1 MTMNKKGNNMN
12 NTQEQI
18 HFTVNIVLDSDD
30 KANFTYSMNDKKATG
45 GGVVR
50 TETAGIYS
58 LDQATLA
65 KGFLFTGAT
74 ITDVNKETPCAQD
87 FSFKVSD
94 NGRTITIIDTDENP
108 GTACLV
114 FNVECNGKAYESA
127 DPQVINE
134 KKLLSND

>member
-1 MTMNKKGNNMN
+1 MN

-18 HFTVNIVLDSDD
+18 HFTVNIVLDSDGE
-30 KANFTYSMNDKKATG
+30 ANFTYFIDGKEVTG
-45 GGVVR
+45 GGIVR

-58 LDQATLA
+58 LDEATLA

-87 FSFKVSD
+87 FSYEVS
-94 NGRTITIIDTDENP
+94 NKGRTITIIDTDENP
-108 GTACLV
+108 GTACLI

-127 DPQVINE
+127 DPQVKNRE
-134 KKLLSND
+134 E

>member
-1 MTMNKKGNNMN
+1 MN

-18 HFTVNIVLDSDD
+18 HFTVNIVLDSDGE
-30 KANFTYSMNDKKATG
+30 ANFTYSVDGKEVTG

-58 LDQATLA
+58 LDEATLA

-74 ITDVNKETPCAQD
+74 ITDVDKETPCAQD
-87 FSFKVSD
+87 FSFKISD
-94 NGRTITIIDTDENP
+94 NGRTIAIIDTDENP

-114 FNVECNGKAYESA
+114 INVECNGKPYTST

-134 KKLLSND
+134 EEN

>member
-1 MTMNKKGNNMN
+1 MN

-18 HFTVNIVLDSDD
+18 HFTVKIVLDNDNE
-30 KANFTYSMNDKKATG
+30 ANFTYSIDGKEVTG

-58 LDQATLA
+58 LDEATLA

-74 ITDVNKETPCAQD
+74 ITDVDKETPCAQD
-87 FSFKVSD
+87 FSFKISD
-94 NGRTITIIDTDENP
+94 NGRTIAIIDTDENP

>member
-1 MTMNKKGNNMN
+1 MN

-18 HFTVNIVLDSDD
+18 HFAVNIVLDNDGET
-30 KANFTYSMNDKKATG
+30 NFTYSIDGKKVTG

-58 LDQATLA
+58 LDEATLA

-74 ITDVNKETPCAQD
+74 ITDVDKETPCAKD

-114 FNVECNGKAYESA
+114 FNVECNGKAYESP

-134 KKLLSND
+134 KKLLSNA

>member
-1 MTMNKKGNNMN
+1 MN

-18 HFTVNIVLDSDD
+18 HFTVNIVLGSDD
-30 KANFTYSMNDKKATG
+30 EANFTYSIDGKEVTG

-58 LDQATLA
+58 LDEATLA

-74 ITDVNKETPCAQD
+74 ITDVDKETPCAQD

-114 FNVECNGKAYESA
+114 FNVECNGKAYESV
-127 DPQVINE
+127 DPQVINRD
-134 KKLLSND
+134 KN

>member
-1 MTMNKKGNNMN
+1 MN

-18 HFTVNIVLDSDD
+18 HFTVNIVLGNDGE
-30 KANFTYSMNDKKATG
+30 ANFTYSINGNEVTG

-58 LDQATLA
+58 LDEATLA

-74 ITDVNKETPCAQD
+74 ITDVDKETPCAQD
-87 FSFKVSD
+87 FSFKISD

>member
-1 MTMNKKGNNMN
+1 M
-12 NTQEQI
+12 Q
-18 HFTVNIVLDSDD
+18 FTVKIVLDNDD
-30 KANFTYSMNDKKATG
+30 KANFTYFIDGKEVTG

-74 ITDVNKETPCAQD
+74 ITDVDKETPCAQD

-127 DPQVINE
+127 DLQVINRD
-134 KKLLSND
+134 KN

>member
-1 MTMNKKGNNMN
+1 MN

-18 HFTVNIVLDSDD
+18 HFTVNIVLNSDD
-30 KANFTYSMNDKKATG
+30 EANFTYSIDGKKVTG

-58 LDQATLA
+58 LDGATLA

-114 FNVECNGKAYESA
+114 FNVECNGKAYVSA
-127 DPQVINE
+127 DPQIKNE
-134 KKLLSND
+134 DVV

>member
-1 MTMNKKGNNMN
+1 MN

-18 HFTVNIVLDSDD
+18 HFTVNIVLGSDGE
-30 KANFTYSMNDKKATG
+30 ANFTYSIDGKKVTG
-45 GGVVR
+45 GGIVR

-58 LDQATLA
+58 LDESTLA

-74 ITDVNKETPCAQD
+74 ITNVNKETPCAQD
-87 FSFKVSD
+87 FSYEVSD

-127 DPQVINE
+127 DPQVKNIE
-134 KKLLSND
+134 E

>member
-1 MTMNKKGNNMN
+1 MN

-18 HFTVNIVLDSDD
+18 QFTVKIVLGNDD
-30 KANFTYSMNDKKATG
+30 KANFTYFIDGKEVTG

-50 TETAGIYS
+50 TETAGVYS
-58 LDQATLA
+58 LDEATLA

-74 ITDVNKETPCAQD
+74 ITDVDKETPCAQD

-94 NGRTITIIDTDENP
+94 SGRTITIIDTDENP

-114 FNVECNGKAYESA
+114 FNVECNGKAYESV
-127 DPQVINE
+127 DPQVINRD
-134 KKLLSND
+134 KN

>member
-1 MTMNKKGNNMN
+1 MN

-18 HFTVNIVLDSDD
+18 HFKVNIVLGNDGE
-30 KANFTYSMNDKKATG
+30 ANFTYSINGNEVTG

-58 LDQATLA
+58 LDEATLA

-74 ITDVNKETPCAQD
+74 ITDVDKETPCAQN
-87 FSFKVSD
+87 FSCKVSD
-94 NGRTITIIDTDENP
+94 SGRTITIIDADENP

-114 FNVECNGKAYESA
+114 FNVECNGRAYKSA
-127 DPQVINE
+127 DPQVENE
-134 KKLLSND
+134 KEL

>member
-1 MTMNKKGNNMN
+1 MN

-18 HFTVNIVLDSDD
+18 HFTVNIVLDNDGE
-30 KANFTYSMNDKKATG
+30 ANFTYSINGKEVTG

-50 TETAGIYS
+50 TETAGVYS
-58 LDQATLA
+58 LDEATVA
-65 KGFLFTGAT
+65 EGFLFTDAT
-74 ITDVNKETPCAQD
+74 ITDVDKETPCAQD

>member
-1 MTMNKKGNNMN
+1 M
-12 NTQEQI
+12 
-18 HFTVNIVLDSDD
+18 
-30 KANFTYSMNDKKATG
+30 TG

-58 LDQATLA
+58 LDEATLA

-74 ITDVNKETPCAQD
+74 ITDVDKETPCAQD
-87 FSFKVSD
+87 FSFKISD
-94 NGRTITIIDTDENP
+94 NGRTIAIIDTDENP

-114 FNVECNGKAYESA
+114 FNVECNGKPYTST

-134 KKLLSND
+134 EEN

>member
-1 MTMNKKGNNMN
+1 MN

-18 HFTVNIVLDSDD
+18 HFAVNIVLGSDD
-30 KANFTYSMNDKKATG
+30 EANFTYSIDGKKVAG

-58 LDQATLA
+58 LDEATLA
-65 KGFLFTGAT
+65 KGFLFTGVT

-94 NGRTITIIDTDENP
+94 SGHTITIIDTDENS

-127 DPQVINE
+127 DPQVKNE
-134 KKLLSND
+134 EIL

>member
-1 MTMNKKGNNMN
+1 MST
-12 NTQEQI
+12 TQEQI
-18 HFTVNIVLDSDD
+18 NFTVNIELNSNNS
-30 KANFTYSMNDKKATG
+30 ANFTYFRDNKEVSG

-58 LDQATLA
+58 LNEATLA

-74 ITDVNKETPCAQD
+74 ITDKEGNCASDFTTKVN
-87 FSFKVSD
+87 D
-94 NGRTITIIDTDENP
+94 NGQTITIIDTDENP

-127 DPQVINE
+127 DPQIENRE
-134 KKLLSND
+134 EN

>member
-1 MTMNKKGNNMN
+1 MN

-18 HFTVNIVLDSDD
+18 HFTVNIALGSDNE
-30 KANFTYSMNDKKATG
+30 ANFTYSVDGKEVTG

-58 LDQATLA
+58 LDEATLA

-74 ITDVNKETPCAQD
+74 ITDVDKEAPCAQD

-94 NGRTITIIDTDENP
+94 NGRKITVIDTDENP

-114 FNVECNGKAYESA
+114 FNVECNGNPNTST

-134 KKLLSND
+134 EEN

>member
-1 MTMNKKGNNMN
+1 MN

-18 HFTVNIVLDSDD
+18 HFTVNIVLDSDGE
-30 KANFTYSMNDKKATG
+30 ANFTYFIDAKEVTG

-58 LDQATLA
+58 LDEATLA

-94 NGRTITIIDTDENP
+94 NGRTITITDTDKNL

-127 DPQVINE
+127 DPQI
-134 KKLLSND
+134 KNDKEF

>member
-1 MTMNKKGNNMN
+1 MNT
-12 NTQEQI
+12 TQEQI
-18 HFTVNIVLDSDD
+18 NFTVNIELDSND
-30 KANFTYSMNDKKATG
+30 KANFTYFKDNKEVTG

-58 LDQATLA
+58 LNEATLA

-74 ITDVNKETPCAQD
+74 ITDKEGNCASNFTTKVN
-87 FSFKVSD
+87 D
-94 NGRTITIIDTDENP
+94 NGQAITIIDTDENP

-114 FNVECNGKAYESA
+114 FHVECNEKPYSSP

-134 KKLLSND
+134 KEL

>member
-1 MTMNKKGNNMN
+1 MN

-18 HFTVNIVLDSDD
+18 HFTVNIVLGNDGE
-30 KANFTYSMNDKKATG
+30 ANFTYSINGNEVTG

-58 LDQATLA
+58 LDEATLA

-74 ITDVNKETPCAQD
+74 ITDVDKETPCAQN
-87 FSFKVSD
+87 FSCKVSD
-94 NGRTITIIDTDENP
+94 SGRTITIIDTDENP

-114 FNVECNGKAYESA
+114 FNVECNGRAYKSA
-127 DPQVINE
+127 DPQVENE
-134 KKLLSND
+134 KEL

>member
-1 MTMNKKGNNMN
+1 MN

-18 HFTVNIVLDSDD
+18 HFTVKIVLDSDNE
-30 KANFTYSMNDKKATG
+30 ANFTYSIDGKEVTG

-58 LDQATLA
+58 LDEATFA
-65 KGFLFTGAT
+65 RGFLFTGAT
-74 ITDVNKETPCAQD
+74 ITNVNKETPCAQD

-108 GTACLV
+108 GTACLI
-114 FNVECNGKAYESA
+114 FNVECNGTAYEST
-127 DPQVINE
+127 DPQVENRGE
-134 KKLLSND
+134 H

>member
-1 MTMNKKGNNMN
+1 MN

-18 HFTVNIVLDSDD
+18 HFTVNIVLDNDGE
-30 KANFTYSMNDKKATG
+30 ANFTYSINGKEVTG

-50 TETAGIYS
+50 TETAGVYS
-58 LDQATLA
+58 LDEATVA
-65 KGFLFTGAT
+65 EGFLFTDAT
-74 ITDVNKETPCAQD
+74 ITDVDKETSCAQD

-94 NGRTITIIDTDENP
+94 NGRTITIIDTGENP

-127 DPQVINE
+127 DPQIIN
-134 KKLLSND
+134 KKEN

>member
-1 MTMNKKGNNMN
+1 MN

-18 HFTVNIVLDSDD
+18 HFTVKIVLGNDD
-30 KANFTYSMNDKKATG
+30 KANFTYSIDDKEVTG

-58 LDQATLA
+58 LDETTLT

-74 ITDVNKETPCAQD
+74 ITDVDKEMPCAQD

-127 DPQVINE
+127 DPQVIN
-134 KKLLSND
+134 KKEN

>member
-1 MTMNKKGNNMN
+1 MN

-18 HFTVNIVLDSDD
+18 HFTVNIVLGNDGE
-30 KANFTYSMNDKKATG
+30 ANFTYSINGNEVTG

-58 LDQATLA
+58 LDEATLA

-74 ITDVNKETPCAQD
+74 ITDVDKETPCAQN
-87 FSFKVSD
+87 FSCRVSD
-94 NGRTITIIDTDENP
+94 SGRTITIIDTDENP

-114 FNVECNGKAYESA
+114 FNVERNGRAYKSA
-127 DPQVINE
+127 DPQVENE
-134 KKLLSND
+134 KEL

>member
-1 MTMNKKGNNMN
+1 MN

-18 HFTVNIVLDSDD
+18 HFTVKIVLDSDNE
-30 KANFTYSMNDKKATG
+30 ANFTYSIDGKEVTG

-58 LDQATLA
+58 LDEATFA
-65 KGFLFTGAT
+65 RGFLFTGAT
-74 ITDVNKETPCAQD
+74 ITNVNKETPCAQD

-108 GTACLV
+108 GTACLI
-114 FNVECNGKAYESA
+114 FNVECNGTAYEST
-127 DPQVINE
+127 DPQVENRGE
-134 KKLLSND
+134 N